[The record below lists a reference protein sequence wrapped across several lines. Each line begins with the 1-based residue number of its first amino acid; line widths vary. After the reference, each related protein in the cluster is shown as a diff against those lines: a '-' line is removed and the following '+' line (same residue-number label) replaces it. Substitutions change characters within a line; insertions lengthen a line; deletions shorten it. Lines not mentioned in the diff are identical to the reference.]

1 MECPKDSRYRRYQLD
16 LIRPVFTCLSSSGS
30 TVTRRPRLR
39 ACLHH
44 LGYDKAVDVDN
55 AGSKISGSLVIS
67 AASGPACHA
76 HRALL
81 PLTIGATKHDP
92 ESFEPVWQQNSRPVR
107 SERASAM
114 KAQGSSA
121 TWLIYVSGKT
131 NWGGGATPST
141 IRAL

>member
-55 AGSKISGSLVIS
+55 AGSKISGSLVIL
-67 AASGPACHA
+67 AAQRPRLSRTPYFTLFDYMCH
-76 HRALL
+76 
-81 PLTIGATKHDP
+81 
-92 ESFEPVWQQNSRPVR
+92 
-107 SERASAM
+107 
-114 KAQGSSA
+114 KAQSRI
-121 TWLIYVSGKT
+121 L
-131 NWGGGATPST
+131 
-141 IRAL
+141 